1 MVNQGALQNRES
13 VAKEAHRSRNR
24 NRNTYI
30 LQFYWKEC
38 FYGKLCVLYN
48 NCWVLWQLLLEN
60 RLQHVHS
67 VIKKDIT
74 RNQCRSNYNTRTS
87 IVDSFFVIAGETGN
101 KCNFKSNLFE
111 TILPQIIERLLVGG
125 EQAPTVFLVSDDPEQ
140 GRKTF
145 Y

>member
-1 MVNQGALQNRES
+1 ML
-13 VAKEAHRSRNR
+13 
-24 NRNTYI
+24 
-30 LQFYWKEC
+30 
-38 FYGKLCVLYN
+38 
-48 NCWVLWQLLLEN
+48 
-60 RLQHVHS
+60 
-67 VIKKDIT
+67 
-74 RNQCRSNYNTRTS
+74 

-140 GRKTF
+140 GTKTF